1 MVTAVPNGP
10 VIGESAWSAVTPR
23 VRGATI
29 HAQRFL
35 RHGDRFACR
44 DVLGEVIDPVIGWR
58 RGKCSAVQRWRA
70 VRAAAMLDDVVDAQL
85 PLVAGLGEQS
95 RHRVA
100 NNLAE
105 LVMLA
110 HAYRRY
116 AEGWIDRQELD
127 RRGRAVIAR
136 LTATRPAH
144 PAATA

>member
-1 MVTAVPNGP
+1 M
-10 VIGESAWSAVTPR
+10 
-23 VRGATI
+23 
-29 HAQRFL
+29 
-35 RHGDRFACR
+35 
-44 DVLGEVIDPVIGWR
+44 LGEVIEPVIGR
-58 RGKCSAVQRWRA
+58 RRERCPAVQRWRA

-85 PLVAGLGEQS
+85 PLVTSLGEQS

-110 HAYRRY
+110 HSYRGY
-116 AEGWIDRQELD
+116 AEGRIDRQELD